1 MIPADAT
8 WAPLDSTT
16 VDVLWLADTLDNP
29 EVGLPGFEQVTE
41 YDTAVLDAAMAL
53 SKARSLAP

>member
-1 MIPADAT
+1 MIPDDAT
-8 WAPLDSTT
+8 WAPLDPAA

-29 EVGLPGFEQVTE
+29 GVGLPGFVQETE
-41 YDTAVLDAAMAL
+41 YDTAVLEAAMAL